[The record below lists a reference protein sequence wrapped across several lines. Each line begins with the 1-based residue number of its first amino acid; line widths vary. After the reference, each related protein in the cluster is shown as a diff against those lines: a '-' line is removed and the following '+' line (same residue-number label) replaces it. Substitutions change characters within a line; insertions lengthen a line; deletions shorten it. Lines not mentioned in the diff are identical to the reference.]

1 MGEKKSDTRSGRR
14 DFLRLAGLGA
24 TAGAVAV
31 ASGASAQDAQASEA
45 GEPETGAGYRETAHV
60 KQYYKLAAF

>member
-1 MGEKKSDTRSGRR
+1 MGEKKSNSRSNRR

-31 ASGASAQDAQASEA
+31 ATGTHAEQAEA
-45 GEPETGAGYRETAHV
+45 AEAADGTGAGYRETTHV
-60 KQYYKLAAF
+60 RQYYKLAAF

>member
-1 MGEKKSDTRSGRR
+1 MAEKTGEMRSDRR

-31 ASGASAQDAQASEA
+31 ATGASGGQAEA
-45 GEPETGAGYRETAHV
+45 AEAKTSDAGYRETAHV
-60 KQYYKLAAF
+60 KQYYKLASF

>member
-1 MGEKKSDTRSGRR
+1 MADRKGEVRSDRR

-31 ASGASAQDAQASEA
+31 ATGAGTQGAEA
-45 GEPETGAGYRETAHV
+45 AEAHTSGAGYRETAHI
-60 KQYYKLAAF
+60 KQYYKLASF

>member
-1 MGEKKSDTRSGRR
+1 MADKKGENRSGRR

-31 ASGASAQDAQASEA
+31 AAGGVAQEAEAAEPGASA
-45 GEPETGAGYRETAHV
+45 GYHETAHI
-60 KQYYKLAAF
+60 KQYYKLAGF

>member
-1 MGEKKSDTRSGRR
+1 MGEKKSDVRSDRR

-31 ASGASAQDAQASEA
+31 ATGASSEEA
-45 GEPETGAGYRETAHV
+45 EAAEPGKSAGYRETAHV
-60 KQYYKLAAF
+60 RQYYKLASF

>member
-1 MGEKKSDTRSGRR
+1 MGEKKSELRSDRR

-31 ASGASAQDAQASEA
+31 ATGASSEEA
-45 GEPETGAGYRETAHV
+45 EAAESANSAGYRETAHV
-60 KQYYKLAAF
+60 RQYYKLASF

>member
-1 MGEKKSDTRSGRR
+1 MGEKKSDTRSDRR

-31 ASGASAQDAQASEA
+31 ATGASTGEAEA
-45 GEPETGAGYRETAHV
+45 GEPGAGSGYRETAHI
-60 KQYYKLAAF
+60 KQYYKLASF

>member
-1 MGEKKSDTRSGRR
+1 MGEKKSELRSDRR

-31 ASGASAQDAQASEA
+31 ATGASTEEA
-45 GEPETGAGYRETAHV
+45 KAAEPGTGAGYQETAHV
-60 KQYYKLAAF
+60 RQYYKLASF